1 MLTSVCD
8 CGREPEKMVRVTKGM
23 SEGLPINFAL
33 AHFILSEG
41 PCGFTSSE
49 PTTSLPFLIKLNSTI
64 TCISSEASVKHG
76 WVGDGG
82 PASGHV

>member
-1 MLTSVCD
+1 M
-8 CGREPEKMVRVTKGM
+8 GM

-49 PTTSLPFLIKLNSTI
+49 PTTSPFSDKTELHYYMYLF
-64 TCISSEASVKHG
+64 
-76 WVGDGG
+76 
-82 PASGHV
+82 